1 MVLAS
6 LLVPGLVTGCG
17 GDDSGGTD
25 PASFESQPWVL
36 VSGIDLPAD
45 VAVSAPSATFD
56 AGTVAGSTGCNR
68 YTAAYTVDGD
78 SLEIGQIASTRIACP
93 PPADA
98 IETAYVEALGQVSAW
113 RTEDDE
119 LVLVG
124 ADDDEL
130 LRYQGATPV
139 GDWQVTGLLRGD
151 ASTSPLAGTELTARF
166 DEAGALS
173 GICGMQQVHRLVYER
188 QGHDRDHVS
197 GRDAQDLRRPGWS
210 HGAGDGLPRLAAD
223 GSELPRRRDAA
234 GAPER
239 GRDAARH
246 VRPRRRL
253 IHA

>member
-36 VSGIDLPAD
+36 VSGVDLPAD

-56 AGTVAGSTGCNR
+56 GGTVSGSTGCNR
-68 YTAAYTVDGD
+68 YTTSYTVDGD

-98 IETAYVEALGQVSAW
+98 IETAYVEALGQASAW

-119 LVLVG
+119 LVLLG

-139 GDWQVTGLLRGD
+139 GSWQVTGLLRGD

-166 DEAGALS
+166 DEDGALS
-173 GICGMQQVHRLVYER
+173 GSAGCNRFIASYTSDKGTIEITSPSATRRACATPAGVMEQETAYLALLPTAVSYRVDGTVLELLNADGTRLVTYAR
-188 QGHDRDHVS
+188 
-197 GRDAQDLRRPGWS
+197 
-210 HGAGDGLPRLAAD
+210 AD
-223 GSELPRRRDAA
+223 G
-234 GAPER
+234 
-239 GRDAARH
+239 
-246 VRPRRRL
+246 
-253 IHA
+253 

>member
-6 LLVPGLVTGCG
+6 LLVTGLVTGCG
-17 GDDSGGTD
+17 GGDSGGAD
-25 PASFESQPWVL
+25 PALFESQPWVL

-45 VAVSAPSATFD
+45 VAVSMPSATFD

-68 YTAAYTVDGD
+68 YTAAYTVEGD
-78 SLEIGQIASTRIACP
+78 SLEIGQVASTRMACP

-124 ADDDEL
+124 ADDDDEL

-139 GDWQVTGLLRGD
+139 GSWQVTGLLRGD

-166 DEAGALS
+166 DDVGALTGSAGCNRYTASYTSDKGTIEITAPAATRRTCATPAGAMEQETAYLTLLPMAVSYHVDGTLLELLS
-173 GICGMQQVHRLVYER
+173 ADGVRLVTLVR
-188 QGHDRDHVS
+188 
-197 GRDAQDLRRPGWS
+197 
-210 HGAGDGLPRLAAD
+210 AGG
-223 GSELPRRRDAA
+223 
-234 GAPER
+234 
-239 GRDAARH
+239 
-246 VRPRRRL
+246 
-253 IHA
+253 